1 MCQLGRILDLGRHTV
16 HTSKHSREH
25 YLGFCIF
32 SKALV
37 VLHHTGSVGAPD
49 VLRHNWSP
57 TGFQSTSPSL
67 CDHIHAQKVALSN
80 ISFLLHWINN
90 LIVRTWIKV
99 FPLPKGTLETKTGD
113 SNRKQ
118 YLRVL
123 VCHNLNLFSVVSVG
137 VGKTCIIWCVKCA
150 VS

>member
-32 SKALV
+32 SKVLV

-49 VLRHNWSP
+49 VLQDNN
-57 TGFQSTSPSL
+57 GFQSTSPSF
-67 CDHIHAQKVALSN
+67 CDHIHAQKVGPSN
-80 ISFLLHWINN
+80 MQFLLHWINN

-99 FPLPKGTLETKTGD
+99 FPLPKGTLETKIGD

-123 VCHNLNLFSVVSVG
+123 VCHNLNLFSVVLG
-137 VGKTCIIWCVKCA
+137 VGKTWIIWCVKWA